1 MTLNQR
7 KIFKSTQ
14 DWHEFIGANREKALT
29 GHDLN
34 DLRKSVYQEIEDLRG
49 RPLLVYA
56 SKFISPVPREA
67 SSLITISLEDVDGF
81 TDLVNSVDEKY
92 RTVDVLIHS
101 PGGSPDATERIVQI
115 LRDRFEEVHF
125 LIPHSA
131 YSAATM
137 LALSGD
143 TITLHR
149 SATLGPID
157 PQLDGIPVRSITR
170 GFEKAKK
177 QIQKE
182 GPESLPAYVPLIE
195 KYSIHLLEMCEESEK
210 LSRELVSNWLT
221 KYMFKNDKR
230 RKPTIKKAVKYFS
243 SYDKHRLHSRP
254 LFLEKIQDLN
264 LSISIADKQLEL
276 LIWEVYILLGGFFNI
291 SPFVKLYESNNGVSW
306 GRQFQQIRV
315 NPQEV
320 QAISPSQPQ
329 P

>member
-1 MTLNQR
+1 MKLNQR

-14 DWHEFIGANREKALT
+14 DWHEFIGASKGSALT
-29 GHDLN
+29 GRDLN
-34 DLRKSVYQEIEDLRG
+34 ELRKNVYSEIESLRG

-67 SSLITISLEDVDGF
+67 SHLITISLEDVDGF
-81 TDLVNSVDEKY
+81 TDLVNSVDDKHK
-92 RTVDVLIHS
+92 TVDVLIHS

-115 LRDRFEEVHF
+115 LRGRFEEVHF
-125 LIPHSA
+125 LVPHSA

-143 TITLHR
+143 TITLHK

-157 PQLDGIPVRSITR
+157 PQLDGVPVRSITR
-170 GFEKAKK
+170 GFEKAKR

-195 KYSIHLLEMCEESEK
+195 KYSIHLLEMCEDSEK

-221 KYMFKNDKR
+221 KYMFKNDNR
-230 RKPTIKKAVKYFS
+230 RKTTIKKAVKYFS

-254 LFLEKIQDLN
+254 LFMEKIGNLN
-264 LSISIADKQLEL
+264 LSISIADQQLEEL
-276 LIWEVYILLGGFFNI
+276 LWESYILLTGFFNI

-306 GRQFQQIRV
+306 GRQFQQVMV
-315 NPQEV
+315 NP
-320 QAISPSQPQ
+320 
-329 P
+329 